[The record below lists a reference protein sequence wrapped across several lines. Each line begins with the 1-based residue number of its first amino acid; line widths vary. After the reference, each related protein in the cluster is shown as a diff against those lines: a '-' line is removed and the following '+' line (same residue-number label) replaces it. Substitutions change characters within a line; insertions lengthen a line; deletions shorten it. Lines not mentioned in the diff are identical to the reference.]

1 MTGKSK
7 RQEVFRECMDGENAQ
22 RAAEEHIL
30 EQVGEIRLESSW
42 IRDSHPLQCKGI
54 DDVYP
59 QRMMSRGV
67 VE

>member
-1 MTGKSK
+1 
-7 RQEVFRECMDGENAQ
+7 MDGENAQ